1 MKTKFKFNTASFT
14 LDTHKAITRDM
25 NGQVL
30 EATAV
35 PVEIP
40 AIDVECEVEYT
51 ASEMLELW
59 KATKTIM
66 SEAPATLGDFMVK
79 MYETMETVNA
89 MTVEGT
95 NESC

>member
-59 KATKTIM
+59 KVTKTIM
-66 SEAPATLGDFMVK
+66 AESPEVIGEFMVK
-79 MYETMETVNA
+79 MQQVVTQANA
-89 MTVEGT
+89 MTEEGT